1 MKKNINKGNL
11 KEKILFASII
21 CLLFVSCGGGGG
33 GGGGGSTN
41 LPIRPEHSM
50 PNVPKKNMPDNGAV
64 PNEKNKGNNPVL
76 PNAPEANK
84 GMPNNNLEP
93 KNPNVI
99 PPLGPH
105 IPIQGSFSQLR
116 KDMGDENFK
125 AALLDA
131 RNKSTETI
139 PTDTKKVDGSGVKV
153 AVLDS
158 NFTRNEAELKR
169 KYPQLEIVKAGGN
182 NSKHGEEVLLTLM
195 ENGAK
200 FTPVVAGIGI
210 PRTEGGISLP
220 NKELYEKIIEKMKDQ
235 KIKVFNQS
243 FAVINE
249 FSNYDSAMGIK
260 DFRVALST
268 KRGVIENLIRDGEEL
283 IQFYE
288 KEVQDNSIFVWA
300 NGNTK
305 KVGNSVINPNESF
318 LNPGLPKFRTSLE
331 KGWIAAVGVE
341 EKNDNGVSNVHY
353 RNHLAYPGEIA
364 KWWAISANAK
374 TIYTERIDNHIVTST
389 VHGSSYAAPRVAR
402 AAALVAEKFPWM
414 TNEQIR
420 QTLFTTT
427 DETDVR
433 SGEIVRRREDY
444 EPDYKYGWGMLNT
457 ERALKGPGAFI
468 HILSKYKKSQNS
480 PNTFKAN
487 IPEGTAS
494 YFENDIYGYGGL
506 IKSGKGTLHL
516 TGNNSYSRGSTVSEG
531 TLEIHKVHASPILVE
546 SKGELVLHSKA
557 LIGYNNRFSNFID
570 EKEINLADIASKNVD
585 NYGTVKFIGNG
596 TVINGKQFKGT
607 AIIGGDYIAHP
618 NSKTEL
624 DFNSEV
630 VVLGKI
636 QINGKVEV
644 LSDKYVA
651 GTLSKTLMT
660 AKEVTGNIED
670 VSTEGMK
677 KASAKVAGGDIVVE
691 LSRQNPVDYIGN
703 AEESSKNVAQNVEN
717 VFADLDEKVK
727 AGTAS
732 QEELVMAAAMQSM
745 STSTF
750 TTATEKMS
758 GEIYASAQALTFSQA
773 QNINRDLSNR
783 LAGLDN
789 LKLSNGE
796 TQAWFSAI
804 GSDGKLRRDGY
815 ASADTR
821 VAGGQ
826 FGIDKKYNN
835 TNLGVALAYSHAKAD
850 FNRYAG
856 NSKSDMVG
864 ISLYGKKELA
874 NNFYTAGRIGISHVS
889 TKVERELIDGLGNTV
904 QGRVK
909 HDDIM
914 SSVYL
919 EVGKSFKWLTPFV
932 GYSQDYLR
940 RGSFSESNAAWGI
953 HADSKNYWNSNFLV
967 GLRAEFALN
976 KYKFQSYIT
985 QAINVGK
992 RDLAYEG
999 HFTGSTVKQRYQG
1012 VKQAK
1017 NTTWLGV
1024 GVFREITP
1032 NFGVYG
1038 NVDFRVEDGK
1048 RADSVFSAGLQYKF

>member
-1 MKKNINKGNL
+1 MKVEKNFKR
-11 KEKILFASII
+11 KIM
-21 CLLFVSCGGGGG
+21 LLGIFVLLLTSCGGGGG
-33 GGGGGSTN
+33 GGGGGSSN
-41 LPIRPEHSM
+41 LPIKPST
-50 PNVPKKNMPDNGAV
+50 PLIPGKPSVPKFEVEDVKVGIFDSDFLTNKDKIEAKYKNIEILNRDPTIGNPSTDDHGETVLAVLREDADFGVIAASIGATKKADKEGEKDEEIIV
-64 PNEKNKGNNPVL
+64 PTSLVYQQVLARMNEKG
-76 PNAPEANK
+76 
-84 GMPNNNLEP
+84 
-93 KNPNVI
+93 
-99 PPLGPH
+99 
-105 IPIQGSFSQLR
+105 
-116 KDMGDENFK
+116 
-125 AALLDA
+125 
-131 RNKSTETI
+131 
-139 PTDTKKVDGSGVKV
+139 
-153 AVLDS
+153 
-158 NFTRNEAELKR
+158 
-169 KYPQLEIVKAGGN
+169 
-182 NSKHGEEVLLTLM
+182 
-195 ENGAK
+195 
-200 FTPVVAGIGI
+200 
-210 PRTEGGISLP
+210 
-220 NKELYEKIIEKMKDQ
+220 
-235 KIKVFNQS
+235 IKVFNQS
-243 FAVINE
+243 FGTPEQMLDPIFGNE
-249 FSNYDSAMGIK
+249 GSRIATLGTSLEDGKKIYEFYRDTVRNK
-260 DFRVALST
+260 
-268 KRGVIENLIRDGEEL
+268 KGVFI
-283 IQFYE
+283 
-288 KEVQDNSIFVWA
+288 WA
-300 NGNTK
+300 A
-305 KVGNSVINPNESF
+305 GNSEENNASLEA
-318 LNPGLPKFRTSLE
+318 GLPHYYPDLE
-331 KGWIAAVGVE
+331 KGWISVVGVNTDDDIQTNKTGKININHYYNPN
-341 EKNDNGVSNVHY
+341 EKKETKLSF
-353 RNHLAYPGEIA
+353 AGEA
-364 KWWAISANAK
+364 KWWSIASNFRSLEFIIEGEK
-374 TIYTERIDNHIVTST
+374 YVGI
-389 VHGSSYAAPRVAR
+389 GSSYAAPRVSR
-402 AAALVAEKFPWM
+402 AVALVAEEYPWM
-414 TNEQIR
+414 TPDQIR

-427 DETDVR
+427 DRT
-433 SGEIVRRREDY
+433 EIAKMEIYQRRTEKI
-444 EPDYKYGWGMLNT
+444 PDDEYGWGMLNT
-457 ERALKGPGAFI
+457 RRALDGPGAFI
-468 HILSKYKKSQNS
+468 NTLKNGDNS
-480 PNTFKAN
+480 TFVADIPNGMDSIFSNN
-487 IPEGTAS
+487 IWG
-494 YFENDIYGYGGL
+494 DGGL
-506 IKSGKGTLHL
+506 DKRGRGKLVL
-516 TGNNSYSRGSTVSEG
+516 EGNNSYTGGSIIREG
-531 TLEIHKVHASPILVE
+531 TLAIKKIHAGGVVVKSAGTL
-546 SKGELVLHSKA
+546 ELGKNA
-557 LIGYNNRFSNFID
+557 KIGYNNAGKLINDKIISD
-570 EKEINLADIASKNVD
+570 ENIIAANVD
-585 NYGTVKFIGNG
+585 NYGTVKFDGSG
-596 TVINGKQFKGT
+596 
-607 AIIGGDYIAHP
+607 AIIGGNYTAYPGSITQAGFDDNVKVRGIYK
-618 NSKTEL
+618 NSGQLK
-624 DFNSEV
+624 
-630 VVLGKI
+630 
-636 QINGKVEV
+636 V
-644 LSDKYVA
+644 LSKEYVSGIQK
-651 GTLSKTLMT
+651 GTIISADGVDGTVN
-660 AKEVTGNIED
+660 EVII
-670 VSTEGMK
+670 EGMK

-826 FGIDKKYNN
+826 FGLDRKFSNN

-874 NNFYTAGRIGISHVS
+874 DNFYTAGRIGISHVS

-967 GLRAEFALN
+967 GLRAEFMLD

-992 RDLAYEG
+992 RDLAYDG